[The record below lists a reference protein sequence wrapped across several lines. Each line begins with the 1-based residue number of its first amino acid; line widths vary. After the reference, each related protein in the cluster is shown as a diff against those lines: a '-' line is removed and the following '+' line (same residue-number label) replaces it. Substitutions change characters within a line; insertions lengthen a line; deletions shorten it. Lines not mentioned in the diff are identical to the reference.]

1 MDSFAMLNEEVFK
14 HLCSLAIDKVSDK
27 TERRKAGCGGMAMR
41 KRLLIKNF
49 VNDLCRKKDEQ
60 IEERNAG
67 DCSSH
72 DPEGLCGQNNE
83 IDETSDSIS
92 YELQRS
98 HDSSD
103 ITDDDGL
110 EEDDVI
116 VAEDDDI
123 TPMHDIWLD
132 SAAVP
137 DSSVLSDALLFEP
150 IHSSREGAIG
160 RLDDKCSETRLS
172 LYSLYSSVSE
182 SADDGDE
189 ALSACDPTE
198 SLLPNWFD
206 WFNTR
211 KNTWSIIANY
221 ESLSLFMIHFS
232 LYDCSESS
240 TFDSP
245 PLTSLSSISNLSAI
259 CDINNSSPIQPVLA
273 EESDQIFLSLSNHKY
288 SDLKTYNPDIS
299 LSSASLPSPPIN
311 DSPRISCSVATKRR
325 SDDFLL
331 YDSISAD
338 IGYQKKIKL

>member
-67 DCSSH
+67 DCSSQ

-198 SLLPNWFD
+198 SLLPNC
-206 WFNTR
+206 
-211 KNTWSIIANY
+211 
-221 ESLSLFMIHFS
+221 